1 MLSPSPVNGWNAEG
15 TPCLFINA
23 VQVWYG
29 SDMVC
34 CMTVYGKV
42 WYMVKY
48 VIVNDEMVYVMVA
61 MVYDKVWYAVGTS
74 SLSVNVVQQRAL
86 SQNVKMP

>member
-23 VQVWYG
+23 AQVWYG

>member
-61 MVYDKVWYAVGTS
+61 MVYDKVWYAVGHLKS
-74 SLSVNVVQQRAL
+74 ICQRSGAARIIT
-86 SQNVKMP
+86 KF

>member
-1 MLSPSPVNGWNAEG
+1 MLYDGIWKG
-15 TPCLFINA
+15 
-23 VQVWYG
+23 
-29 SDMVC
+29 
-34 CMTVYGKV
+34 
-42 WYMVKY
+42 MVKY

>member
-1 MLSPSPVNGWNAEG
+1 
-15 TPCLFINA
+15 
-23 VQVWYG
+23 
-29 SDMVC
+29 
-34 CMTVYGKV
+34 
-42 WYMVKY
+42 MVKY